1 MIEIRKLQKAATE
14 ALEDIKARDIEVFDV
29 AHLTAMFD
37 RVIIASADSARQL
50 KALSSSV
57 QEKTRAAGGRV
68 YGVEGEDGGDWVL
81 IDLGDIVVHIMQPA
95 VRTHY
100 NLEELWGQPKPRK
113 PRARRRRTPARCGC
127 SSSPWARACRAGS
140 TKRSTSTRSACPKA

>member
-1 MIEIRKLQKAATE
+1 MIDIKKLQKAAVA

-29 AHLTAMFD
+29 VHLTSMFD

-50 KALSSSV
+50 KALSSHVS
-57 QEKTRAAGGRV
+57 ERAKASGGHV
-68 YGVEGEDGGDWVL
+68 FGVEGEDGGDWVL

-95 VRTHY
+95 VRSHY

-113 PRARRRRTPARCGC
+113 PRAKRPRASARR
-127 SSSPWARACRAGS
+127 
-140 TKRSTSTRSACPKA
+140 K